1 MRARASR
8 RDLDRYRDHSVV
20 QSHADSIDIYIYT
33 KRKRERER
41 ERERENM
48 DGEYGKERAS
58 LDPLT

>member
-20 QSHADSIDIYIYT
+20 QSHADSIDIYIP
-33 KRKRERER
+33 RERER

>member
-20 QSHADSIDIYIYT
+20 QSHADSIDIYIP
-33 KRKRERER
+33 RER

>member
-20 QSHADSIDIYIYT
+20 QSHADSIDIYIYQE
-33 KRKRERER
+33 KERER